1 MIGIVGENE
10 EVTRVIEVAVRAR
23 ARAEA
28 IKVGVTKAGVIK
40 VGVTKAEAI
49 KVKAQ
54 RAATKNTKPINGA
67 IEIEGIEAEKEGDPI
82 DQDRVR
88 SGQCRAFLRLK
99 RDGSTE

>member
-28 IKVGVTKAGVIK
+28 IKVGVTKAGVIKVGVTKAGVIK

-88 SGQCRAFLRLK
+88 SGQC
-99 RDGSTE
+99 